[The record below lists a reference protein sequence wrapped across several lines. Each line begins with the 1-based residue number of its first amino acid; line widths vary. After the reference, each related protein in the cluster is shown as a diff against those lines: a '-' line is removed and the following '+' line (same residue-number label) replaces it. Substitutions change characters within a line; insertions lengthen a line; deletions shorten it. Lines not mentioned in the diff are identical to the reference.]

1 MVLEF
6 VAVANP
12 THPAGRGAARCHM
25 DSQAFYRDADGD
37 DELRS
42 LAVRPQK
49 AAEML
54 GISISS
60 LERLTKAGEIPRIK
74 HGNKVFY
81 RVATLDA
88 WLASRERFEQGGA
101 A

>member
-1 MVLEF
+1 
-6 VAVANP
+6 
-12 THPAGRGAARCHM
+12 M
-25 DSQAFYRDADGD
+25 DSMTFYRDGD
-37 DELRS
+37 HEDELRP

-49 AAEML
+49 AAELL

-60 LERLTKAGEIPRIK
+60 LERLHKAGEIPRLK

-81 RVATLDA
+81 RIATLDA
-88 WLASRERFEQGGA
+88 WLAKRETLDQDGA

>member
-1 MVLEF
+1 
-6 VAVANP
+6 
-12 THPAGRGAARCHM
+12 M
-25 DSQAFYRDADGD
+25 DAKTFYRDGD
-37 DELRS
+37 DEKLRP

-54 GISISS
+54 GISVSS
-60 LERLTKAGEIPRIK
+60 LERLHKAGKIPRFK
-74 HGNKVFY
+74 DGNKVFY

-88 WLASRERFEQGGA
+88 WLASRETFDQGGA

>member
-1 MVLEF
+1 
-6 VAVANP
+6 
-12 THPAGRGAARCHM
+12 M
-25 DSQAFYRDADGD
+25 DSMTFYRDGD
-37 DELRS
+37 REDELRP

-49 AAEML
+49 AAELL

-60 LERLTKAGEIPRIK
+60 LERLNKAGEIPRLK

-81 RVATLDA
+81 RIATLDA
-88 WLASRERFEQGGA
+88 WLAKRETLDQDGA

>member
-1 MVLEF
+1 
-6 VAVANP
+6 
-12 THPAGRGAARCHM
+12 M
-25 DSQAFYRDADGD
+25 DSTTFYRDGD
-37 DELRS
+37 SEDDLRP

-54 GISISS
+54 GISVSS
-60 LERLTKAGEIPRIK
+60 LERLNKAGEIPRLK

-88 WLASRERFEQGGA
+88 WLAKRETFTQDGA

>member
-1 MVLEF
+1 
-6 VAVANP
+6 
-12 THPAGRGAARCHM
+12 M
-25 DSQAFYRDADGD
+25 DSKTIYRDGD
-37 DELRS
+37 DEDLP
-42 LAVRPQK
+42 LIAVRPDK

-54 GISISS
+54 GISRTS
-60 LERLTKAGEIPRIK
+60 LERLNKAGEIPRVK

-88 WLASRERFEQGGA
+88 WLAKNETCDQDSA

>member
-1 MVLEF
+1 
-6 VAVANP
+6 
-12 THPAGRGAARCHM
+12 M

-37 DELRS
+37 QDIRP

-54 GISISS
+54 GISLSS
-60 LERLTKAGEIPRIK
+60 LERLNKAGKIPRIK
-74 HGNKVFY
+74 DGNKVFY

-88 WLASRERFEQGGA
+88 WLAKGERYAQDEA
-101 A
+101 S

>member
-1 MVLEF
+1 
-6 VAVANP
+6 
-12 THPAGRGAARCHM
+12 M
-25 DSQAFYRDADGD
+25 DSQAFYRDADAD
-37 DELRS
+37 QDIRP

-60 LERLTKAGEIPRIK
+60 LERLNKAGEIPRLK

-88 WLASRERFEQGGA
+88 WLAKRETFAQDGA

>member
-1 MVLEF
+1 
-6 VAVANP
+6 
-12 THPAGRGAARCHM
+12 M

-37 DELRS
+37 QDIRP

-54 GISISS
+54 GISLSS
-60 LERLTKAGEIPRIK
+60 LERLNKAGKIPRIK
-74 HGNKVFY
+74 DGNKVFY

-88 WLASRERFEQGGA
+88 WLASRETFEQGGA

>member
-1 MVLEF
+1 
-6 VAVANP
+6 
-12 THPAGRGAARCHM
+12 M
-25 DSQAFYRDADGD
+25 DSTTFYRDGDGE
-37 DELRS
+37 DELRP

-60 LERLTKAGEIPRIK
+60 LERLNKAGEIPRLK

-88 WLASRERFEQGGA
+88 WLAKRESLAQDGA

>member
-1 MVLEF
+1 
-6 VAVANP
+6 
-12 THPAGRGAARCHM
+12 M
-25 DSQAFYRDADGD
+25 DSTTFYRDGDGD
-37 DELRS
+37 EELRP
-42 LAVRPQK
+42 LAVRPKK

-60 LERLTKAGEIPRIK
+60 LERLHKAGEIPRYK
-74 HGNKVFY
+74 HVGKVFY

-88 WLASRERFEQGGA
+88 WLAKRESFEQDGA